1 MRRLLAITA
10 LSVALAAPA
19 MAQDHQADPDKAV
32 AGGGTLPTGW
42 MARTD
47 KGAAMTNVKFVDMA
61 PGWHITLGPAA
72 IFYRPAD
79 TASGNAHLVALLH
92 MTPPKPMHPESF
104 GMFIGGQDLQ
114 GAEPGLH
121 LLPHPRRREVHDQ
134 AADGRQDHH
143 ASCAWTA
150 NEAVK
155 AADAEGLSSNEL
167 SVQIKGGKVS
177 FMANGKEVHSASA
190 ADVDTKGVV
199 GVRINHNLS
208 IHLEKLEVHRM

>member
-1 MRRLLAITA
+1 MRHILALTA
-10 LSVALAAPA
+10 LTVALAAPA

-32 AGGGTLPTGW
+32 AGGGSLPTGW

-47 KGAAMTNVKFVDMA
+47 KDAAMTNVKFVDMA

-79 TASGNAHLVALLH
+79 TVSGSAHAVALLH

-104 GMFIGGQDLQ
+104 GMFVGGQDLQ
-114 GAEPGLH
+114 GANQSYTYFLI
-121 LLPHPRRREVHDQ
+121 R
-134 AADGRQDHH
+134 ADGKFMIKRRMGDKTTTVVP
-143 ASCAWTA
+143 WTA

-155 AADAEGLSSNEL
+155 PADDEGLSSNEL

-177 FMANGKEVHSASA
+177 FMANGKELYSANA

-208 IHLEKLEVHRM
+208 IHLEKMEVHRM